1 MCCQSGCT
9 QKLLSCTRSRILQ
22 ATSLV
27 HLTVVLC
34 DLAYI
39 SSEQAML
46 HSLEP
51 AVVDLVDTNVPVSFE
66 AAQQKGKY
74 SFSGNGFVV
83 VPCQS
88 TNPSRTSH
96 LQN

>member
-22 ATSLV
+22 STSLV

-46 HSLEP
+46 HSSEP
-51 AVVDLVDTNVPVSFE
+51 AAVNLVDTNVPVSFE

-83 VPCQS
+83 VPRQS
-88 TNPSRTSH
+88 TNPSPTTY